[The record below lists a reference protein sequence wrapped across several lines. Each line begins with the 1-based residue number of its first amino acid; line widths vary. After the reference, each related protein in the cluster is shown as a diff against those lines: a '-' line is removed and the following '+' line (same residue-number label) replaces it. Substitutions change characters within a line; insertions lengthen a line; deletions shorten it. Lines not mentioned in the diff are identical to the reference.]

1 MTKTFAIGVGSVI
14 VLFASICLGATAQTD
29 PWTILPGGRAGSAL
43 TNNSSESDLKRI
55 YGARNVTTETITDAE
70 GNPEE
75 YTVLFKSD
83 PQRTLMISYVDTG
96 KRHPDRVM
104 FTGKKSMWKTIHG
117 VTVGMTLKELEAINQ
132 KPFRVACFC
141 TDQPGIILSFEGGSL
156 AELDQQPNKVW
167 LQLVPDCQPDKSVL
181 QRNKRAIAE
190 VTAKGGL
197 SSDPGFQAL
206 NPCVDS
212 ISFLFPLVN

>member
-29 PWTILPGGRAGSAL
+29 PWTILPAGRAGSAL
-43 TNNSSESDLKRI
+43 TNNSSETELKRI

-70 GNPEE
+70 GPEQ

-96 KRHPDRVM
+96 KRHPGRVM
-104 FTGKKSMWKTIHG
+104 FAGKKSMWKTIHG
-117 VTVGMTLKELEAINQ
+117 VTVGMTLKELEGINQ

-141 TDQPGIILSFEGGSL
+141 TDQPGLILSFEGGSL
-156 AELDQQPNKVW
+156 AELDQQPYKVW
-167 LQLVPDCQPDKSVL
+167 LQLDPHCQSDKSVL
-181 QRNKRAIAE
+181 ERNKHAIAE

-197 SSDPGFQAL
+197 SSDPGLQAL

-212 ISFLFPLVN
+212 ISFLFPVLN